1 MPEPT
6 TPSPP
11 RRRPR
16 GPSLRTL
23 MALVLVLGGGLGYL
37 AYRARVQRLAVAAIE
52 AAGGKVDYDWQ
63 WADGVFDPRNPRPRR
78 PKWLVDGLGADY
90 FDTVVAVH
98 LGGPGIKADDPL
110 MAQVGRLS
118 HLGLLALNG
127 NPAVTDAGLAHL
139 RGLARLRDL
148 DLDSTGVRGPGLAH
162 LTGMTRLES
171 LDLSRCTVAD
181 ADLAHLAGL
190 KSLKV
195 LSLDGRGITDAGLAH
210 LAGLTKLERLRIWE
224 GPVTA
229 GGLAH
234 LRGLVRL
241 ESLALNGTKVASLEP
256 LRHLDLDSLNLLS
269 TPIDDDGLAPVAA
282 FRSLGLLDL
291 SDTRVG
297 DAGLAHLAGLS
308 SLDSLDLAGSRVT
321 DAGLAHLARLPAL
334 GHLNLGRTAITDA
347 GLSHLAR
354 LHRLVRLSL
363 NDTKVT
369 DAGLAH
375 FAGLARLAELD
386 LRRTAVSQAG
396 ATSATREHPGM
407 RVVR

>member
-16 GPSLRTL
+16 GPSLRAL
-23 MALVLVLGGGLGYL
+23 MALVLVLGGGLGWL

-52 AAGGKVDYDWQ
+52 AAGGKVYYDWQ
-63 WADGVFDPRNPRPRR
+63 WGNGLPDPTKPRPNR
-78 PKWLVDGLGADY
+78 PKWIVDALGVDS
-90 FDTVVAVH
+90 FDTVVGVY
-98 LGGPGIKADDPL
+98 LGGPGIKADDAL
-110 MAQVGRLS
+110 MTQVGRLDYLTF
-118 HLGLLALNG
+118 LGLNG
-127 NPAVTDAGLAHL
+127 NPAITDAGLAHL
-139 RGLARLRDL
+139 RGLVRLRDL
-148 DLDSTGVRGPGLAH
+148 DLDSAGVRGPGLAH

-181 ADLAHLAGL
+181 ADLAHLARL
-190 KSLKV
+190 KSLKA
-195 LSLDGRGITDAGLAH
+195 LDLDGRGITDAGLAH
-210 LAGLTKLERLRIWE
+210 LAGLTRLERLRIWE

-241 ESLALNGTKVASLEP
+241 RSLALNGTKVESLEP
-256 LRHLDLDSLNLLS
+256 IRHLDLASLDLFS
-269 TPIDDDGLAPVAA
+269 TPIDDAGLAPVAA
-282 FRSLGLLDL
+282 FRSLQRLDL
-291 SDTRVG
+291 GDTRVG
-297 DAGLAHLAGLS
+297 DAGLAHLAGLTD
-308 SLDSLDLAGSRVT
+308 LDSLELAGSRVG
-321 DAGLAHLARLPAL
+321 DAGLAHLARLPGL
-334 GHLNLGRTAITDA
+334 RHLHLGRTAITDA
-347 GLSHLAR
+347 GLAHLAG
-354 LHRLVRLSL
+354 LHGLVRLAL

-375 FAGLARLAELD
+375 LAGLARFAELD
-386 LRRTAVSQAG
+386 VRRTAVSQAG